1 MTATSAAAV
10 DASIVPV
17 LAMIVVAMI
26 LALAR
31 VAIGPALPDR
41 VVALDVA
48 ANLAVGVIAASAIAF
63 DQPALLQ
70 PALVIAL
77 VAFLGTVAFAWYLE
91 RTRT

>member
-10 DASIVPV
+10 DASMAPV
-17 LAMIVVAMI
+17 LAMIVAAMI